1 MNDEEMVL
9 WRRLDRPGHEAARLI
24 FHDPFWHLGGTAVF
38 EHEGVPC
45 RVEYLVACS
54 SGWQTLHA
62 KIAGWIG
69 TKCVRLDVAS
79 DSHHRW
85 RLNGE
90 ECAAVDGC
98 IDLDL
103 EFSPATNVLPIR
115 RLGLP
120 VGGRADLTSA
130 WLRFPQLT
138 LEPLVQVYRHVSDHT
153 YQYEALG
160 GTFATELDVSPSG
173 MVLRYPE
180 LWEAERR
187 RE

>member
-1 MNDEEMVL
+1 
-9 WRRLDRPGHEAARLI
+9 
-24 FHDPFWHLGGTAVF
+24 VF

-69 TKCVRLDVAS
+69 TKCVRLDVVS

-85 RLNGE
+85 RLNGQ

-115 RLGLP
+115 RLELP

-130 WLRFPQLT
+130 WLRFPELT

-160 GTFATELDVSPSG
+160 GRFTTELDVSPSG